1 MDHDTLWADSPSQHP
16 FSRPTA
22 HEPPAGQ
29 TVLQRQLRR
38 APARR
43 ATALDA
49 FALAKRRFLHGQR
62 VDMGGLSRE
71 LGVNRAT
78 LYRWVGTREQLLV
91 EILWSLAERT
101 LSDELK
107 RVEAEDSAGNR
118 VARLLSSFVRICLSN
133 PGLRQLQ
140 RDEEELAFRLLTL
153 APYGFHPRFVTLVRD
168 LLAED
173 VAAGRLQ
180 RRCRWTTWPTP
191 RCGSSNR
198 TSTGPPSPETN
209 PTPTGPPAFCT
220 PSCADQGR
228 RDERCPRNAG
238 PAQVTKKPVPRR

>member
-1 MDHDTLWADSPSQHP
+1 MDHRTPWADSASQHRLHQP
-16 FSRPTA
+16 SPNRSQT
-22 HEPPAGQ
+22 GQ
-29 TVLQRQLRR
+29 TVLQRQLQAG

-49 FALAKRRFLHGQR
+49 FALAKRRFLDGQR
-62 VDMGGLSRE
+62 VDMGSLSRE

-118 VARLLSSFVRICLSN
+118 VARLLSSFVRVCLAN
-133 PGLRQLQ
+133 PGLQQLQ
-140 RDEEELAFRLLTL
+140 RDEGELAFRLLTL
-153 APYGFHPRFVTLVRD
+153 APHGFHPRFVTLVRD

-173 VAAGRLQ
+173 VAAGRLH
-180 RRCRWTTWPTP
+180 TP
-191 RCGSSNR
+191 VPLALR
-198 TSTGPPSPETN
+198 TSVHGFVPSPDTEYHFELMT
-209 PTPTGPPAFCT
+209 TGT
-220 PSCADQGR
+220 
-228 RDERCPRNAG
+228 
-238 PAQVTKKPVPRR
+238 

>member
-1 MDHDTLWADSPSQHP
+1 MDHRTLWADSPSRHP
-16 FSRPTA
+16 LDQPSRSRPQ
-22 HEPPAGQ
+22 AGQ
-29 TVLQRQLRR
+29 TVLQRQLEAG

-49 FALAKRRFLHGQR
+49 FALAKRRFLDGQR

-101 LSDELK
+101 LADELK
-107 RVEAEDSAGNR
+107 RVEAEDSATNR

-140 RDEEELAFRLLTL
+140 CDEEELAFRLLTL
-153 APYGFHPRFVTLVRD
+153 APHGFHPRLVTLVRD

-173 VAAGRLQ
+173 VAAGRLD
-180 RRCRWTTWPTP
+180 T
-191 RCGSSNR
+191 
-198 TSTGPPSPETN
+198 
-209 PTPTGPPAFCT
+209 
-220 PSCADQGR
+220 
-228 RDERCPRNAG
+228 
-238 PAQVTKKPVPRR
+238 PVPLDDLAYTAVRIVESYVHRAAITGDEPDADRAARVLHALLR

>member
-1 MDHDTLWADSPSQHP
+1 MDDRTPWANSPSQHP
-16 FSRPTA
+16 VHRPSPNP
-22 HEPPAGQ
+22 PPAGQ
-29 TVLQRQLRR
+29 TVLQRQLQAG

-71 LGVNRAT
+71 LGVNRVT

-91 EILWSLAERT
+91 EILWSMAERT

-107 RVEAEDSAGNR
+107 RVEAEDSASNR
-118 VARLLSSFVRICLSN
+118 VARLLSNFVRICLSN
-133 PGLRQLQ
+133 AGLRQLQ
-140 RDEEELAFRLLTL
+140 RDEGELAFRLLTL
-153 APYGFHPRFVTLVRD
+153 APHGFHPRFVTLVRD

-180 RRCRWTTWPTP
+180 T
-191 RCGSSNR
+191 
-198 TSTGPPSPETN
+198 
-209 PTPTGPPAFCT
+209 
-220 PSCADQGR
+220 
-228 RDERCPRNAG
+228 
-238 PAQVTKKPVPRR
+238 PVPLDDLAYTAVRIVESYVHRAAITGDEPDADRAARVLHALLR